1 MIDIDNSQAAEN
13 FQIENSFKKYFVT
26 SFDLY
31 SIKKG
36 LQILEKLEQ
45 PIELTKVLFSKE
57 ILSEENEYLDFLS
70 LGYKVKWNEY
80 RVYFPFE
87 MGDETAIIDNQ
98 RLSKIKFKNLTTQ
111 YKEGLM
117 YITEELLEKNEINNF
132 VKALRNFEKG
142 E

>member
-1 MIDIDNSQAAEN
+1 M
-13 FQIENSFKKYFVT
+13 
-26 SFDLY
+26 Y

-117 YITEELLEKNEINNF
+117 YITEELLEKNEINNY

>member
-1 MIDIDNSQAAEN
+1 
-13 FQIENSFKKYFVT
+13 
-26 SFDLY
+26 
-31 SIKKG
+31 
-36 LQILEKLEQ
+36 
-45 PIELTKVLFSKE
+45 
-57 ILSEENEYLDFLS
+57 
-70 LGYKVKWNEY
+70 
-80 RVYFPFE
+80 